1 MQNLRRDKVP
11 ISLLPSAFDQ
21 EKSCNR
27 PPLFWHTGQGRDRGS
42 VVVSAVGATP
52 KGAAASGAG
61 GPAECRCLGRRWTDA
76 SRGRGVASVF
86 RAAPRLG
93 AAFAGAEAV
102 VCGMRSGRASRHA
115 RVRRASPRSR
125 FRRPRAEA
133 APPHHGWCAGGRC
146 RFVEVRA
153 APPR

>member
-1 MQNLRRDKVP
+1 SLYFRALSTRRNPVTARRCFGTP
-11 ISLLPSAFDQ
+11 ARAATVGAPSSPLWEPRRRAPLPPGPEGQPSA
-21 EKSCNR
+21 
-27 PPLFWHTGQGRDRGS
+27 
-42 VVVSAVGATP
+42 V
-52 KGAAASGAG
+52 ASGA
-61 GPAECRCLGRRWTDA
+61 WTDA

-86 RAAPRLG
+86 RAASRLG

-102 VCGMRSGRASRHA
+102 VCGVRSGRASRHA